1 MDRKQ
6 EVVIMKKL
14 LLIDGNSVLFRAYHA
29 TAYSMPMSTSTGI
42 PTNAVFGF
50 ISMLYKVL
58 GQIKPDLML
67 VAWDAGKKTFR
78 HDRMEQYK
86 GTRKPVDEA
95 LVVQMPIA
103 REFLDEAGYTQY
115 EQEGYEADD
124 IIGTVSAES
133 PDMMTYILTG
143 DKDMLQLI
151 DSSTKV
157 LLMRHGIEKMDVMDE
172 QALKELWDLTP
183 KQVIDL
189 KGLMGDTSDNI
200 PGVAHIGEKTA
211 LLLLHKYGSIDGVYD
226 HIDEIK
232 GKRKQYLEEGKEMAY
247 LSREIAT
254 IFRQMELPFALG
266 NLTLPDRSKEGSTDF
281 YLKYEMMSLLD
292 RLPGYEREENE
303 KAHIVED
310 EEFYNPDEE
319 DLFLLPLADF
329 AAFKTQKLL
338 GFLYPVKG
346 EVHYLSA
353 ERARNDEG
361 FRHRL
366 ASRQPVLTW
375 DAKELLHLLDQENL
389 PHPQISFDLHLAAF
403 LLYSQATSQAAL
415 LEALGIHL
423 PVSLS
428 DLSKKSLGGFTRER
442 ALPVFADWCLNAARK
457 CDQIRENLKDEDL
470 DDLYWKV
477 EFPLAFILY
486 DMECQGIGISAE
498 ILKQIGEEFLAQMND
513 LAAEIYEMAGHPFN
527 IGSPKQLGTVL
538 FDELKLPGAGK
549 KRSTAADVL
558 EKLKDAHPIVEK
570 VQDYRKLSK
579 IVSTYVEGLGRYI
592 MDGRI
597 YTTFNQTMTQTGRLS
612 SSDPNLQNI
621 SIKSEEGKRIRK
633 AFVAD
638 KGCWLL
644 SADYSQVELRMLA
657 HMADEQMMIQAF
669 QEDIDIHNR
678 TASIIY
684 GVPESEV
691 TPDMRRTAK
700 TVNFAIIYGQTEFGL
715 SQELGIT
722 RQESRDFIQAYF
734 ASYPNI
740 HRYMDSL
747 ISYCE
752 EHGYV
757 RTLLNRRRYIP
768 EIQDKNFMTREFGKR
783 AAMNAPIQGSAA
795 DLIKLAMIAMDKAIK
810 EKGLKSR
817 MLLQI
822 HDELIFSVPDDE
834 LELMTSLVPEVMD
847 SAMKLK
853 VPLKA
858 SVSSGHSWYE
868 AK

>member
-1 MDRKQ
+1 
-6 EVVIMKKL
+6 MKKL

-58 GQIKPDLML
+58 GQIKPDLVL

-78 HDRMEQYK
+78 HDKLEQYK
-86 GTRKPVDEA
+86 GTRKPVDES

-124 IIGTVSAES
+124 IIGTVSAQS
-133 PDMMTYILTG
+133 QDLMTYILTG

-151 DSSTKV
+151 DPTTVV
-157 LLMRHGIEKMDVMDE
+157 LLMRHGIDKMDTMDE
-172 QALKELWDLTP
+172 QALRDMWDLSP

-189 KGLMGDTSDNI
+189 KGLMGDASDNI

-211 LLLLHKYGSIDGVYD
+211 LLLLHNYDSIDGVYE
-226 HIDEIK
+226 HINEIK

-254 IFRQMELPFALG
+254 IFREMDLPFSLD
-266 NLTLPDRSKEGSTDF
+266 NLTLPDKTKDSSANF

-292 RLPGYEREENE
+292 RLPGYERTENE
-303 KAHIVED
+303 KASIVKD
-310 EEFYNPDEE
+310 EAFIASDEE
-319 DLFLLPLADF
+319 DFFLLPMADF
-329 AAFKTQKLL
+329 SAFKTQKLS
-338 GFLYPVKG
+338 GFLYPHQG

-353 ERARNDEG
+353 EKAKEDEA
-361 FRHRL
+361 FKACL
-366 ASRQPVLTW
+366 ASDKPVLTW
-375 DAKELLHLLDQENL
+375 DAKELLHLLDQADL
-389 PHPQISFDLHLAAF
+389 PHPNISFDLHLAAF
-403 LLYSQATSQAAL
+403 LLYSQATNQAAI

-428 DLSKKSLGGFTRER
+428 DLNKKSLGGFTEER
-442 ALPVFADWCLNAARK
+442 ALPIFADWCLNASKK
-457 CDQIRENLKDEDL
+457 CDEIKESLKEEELDE
-470 DDLYWKV
+470 LYWNV

-498 ILKQIGEEFLAQMND
+498 ILSQIGKEFGAQMEA
-513 LAAEIYEMAGHPFN
+513 LAAEIYEMAGHSFN

-538 FDELKLPGAGK
+538 FDELKLTGGGK

-570 VQDYRKLSK
+570 VQEYRKLSK
-579 IVSTYVEGLGRYI
+579 IVSTYVEGLGKYI

-638 KGCWLL
+638 QGCWLL

-669 QEDIDIHNR
+669 QNDIDIHNR

-740 HRYMDSL
+740 HRYMESL
-747 ISYCE
+747 IAYCE

-810 EKGLKSR
+810 DKGLKSR

-858 SVSSGHSWYE
+858 SVSSGHNWYE